1 MFINKIFKIILLL
14 LLVVFIL
21 EYLSNIIVE
30 GFMSVVGPV
39 ITPKNDPKNKPVN
52 TYYENAK
59 ISQDFDP
66 YSVLQ
71 DYQSNSI
78 LIQEDPEYV
87 LTTGN
92 KILYS

>member
-1 MFINKIFKIILLL
+1 MFINKVFIIIILLV
-14 LLVVFIL
+14 LVGFIL
-21 EYLSNIIVE
+21 EYFSNIINE
-30 GFMSVVGPV
+30 GFMSVIGPV
-39 ITPKNDPKNKPVN
+39 ITPKQSIVNKPVN

-66 YSVLQ
+66 YAVLQ
-71 DYQSNSI
+71 DYKSNSI
-78 LIQEDPEYV
+78 IIQEDPNYV

>member
-1 MFINKIFKIILLL
+1 MLILLL
-14 LLVVFIL
+14 ILLGFSL
-21 EYLSNIIVE
+21 EYFSHTIIE
-30 GFMSVVGPV
+30 GYMAVIGPV
-39 ITPKNDPKNKPVN
+39 IAPKQKIVNKPVN

-71 DYQSNSI
+71 DYEPNSI
-78 LIQEDPEYV
+78 LIQEEPGYV